1 MFVELT
7 NKSLLFPTLEK
18 KDHKLDGPWEFQEEN
33 PVTSQRKELCASI
46 GCSNGGTGMG
56 ENFFFLPRENTTEKK
71 CLGAMEMQRNLGIN
85 LCGGETLE
93 LNALKAS
100 RQKAI

>member
-56 ENFFFLPRENTTEKK
+56 ENFFFLPRENTTRE
-71 CLGAMEMQRNLGIN
+71 EMQRNLGIN
-85 LCGGETLE
+85 LCVGETLE
-93 LNALKAS
+93 LNALKTS